1 MDWYLY
7 DNGLCHERVKS
18 NKRYIEEVYNVTNL
32 AYPPYFQIQL
42 ILVNVNDPDLNAI
55 QSREVSLFRSI
66 KRKERLQ
73 QKILHMYLK
82 REQDKS

>member
-7 DNGLCHERVKS
+7 DNGLCYEKVKS
-18 NKRYIEEVYNVTNL
+18 NKRYIEEAYNVTNL